1 MRASEVETAMQ
12 IAETIARR
20 GTCDRLQVG
29 AIIVCD
35 NRGIS
40 TRYNGNVSGA
50 THCSHEWD
58 GPELQAQ
65 GCRTAVHAEANAIVF
80 AARHG
85 VAVEGADLW
94 TTHQP
99 CLGCANLIINAGI
112 DRVFFKNPYRLIE
125 GVLALQRHGVVVC
138 AIHEDYSVER
148 MK

>member
-1 MRASEVETAMQ
+1 MRASEAQTNMA
-12 IAETIARR
+12 IAESIALR

-29 AIIVCD
+29 AIITRN
-35 NRGIS
+35 NRVIS
-40 TRYNGNVSGA
+40 TGYNGNVSGA
-50 THCSHEWD
+50 VHCDHAWD
-58 GPELQAQ
+58 GLDLQEQ

-85 VAVEGADLW
+85 VPVEGADLW

-112 DRVFFKNPYRLIE
+112 KRVFFKNPYRLIE
-125 GVLALQRHGVVVC
+125 GLLALQTHGVEVFGITEAHSIV
-138 AIHEDYSVER
+138 S